1 MHISRKWQKVPMFI
15 AIARCSEQTATNLR
29 RGLPLG
35 YLNQL
40 EQRLSE
46 TEAALYSALVTLRA
60 MRPTTTVQ
68 ASTNPD
74 SVHKQKAARMDEWNQ
89 LPLRGW
95 PDMERWLAG
104 MSHQFTIEQTPNA
117 TGMEPSDG
125 GFAIPRSPNHPNH
138 GSIHG
143 PDVDM
148 NAGEP
153 STSYGW
159 PPRGEVSMG
168 SPYETHLRPP
178 GMISSPVYSR
188 GQATG
193 GSDGVASPTGGG
205 QEYTNLA
212 ISNESGPARPVES
225 TPATR
230 AEELSKT
237 RPSIYF

>member
-1 MHISRKWQKVPMFI
+1 MFLEVGRDDLKERLI
-15 AIARCSEQTATNLR
+15 LR

-60 MRPTTTVQ
+60 MRPTTVVH
-68 ASTNPD
+68 ASAKPE

-95 PDMERWLAG
+95 SDMDHWLAG
-104 MSHQFTIEQTPNA
+104 MSHQFTVEQSQTPNA
-117 TGMEPSDG
+117 HFTEPSEG
-125 GFAIPRSPNHPNH
+125 EFVIPRSPNHPSH
-138 GSIHG
+138 GSIHSSS
-143 PDVDM
+143 VNM
-148 NAGEP
+148 NSEQA
-153 STSYGW
+153 STSYAW
-159 PPRGEVSMG
+159 PPRGDIPMG

-178 GMISSPVYSR
+178 GMVSSPLYSR

-193 GSDGVASPTGGG
+193 GSDGVASPAGV
-205 QEYTNLA
+205 QEYTNIA
-212 ISNESGPARPVES
+212 MSSESGPVGPARPVES
-225 TPATR
+225 APATR
-230 AEELSKT
+230 AEELSKN